1 MDAEIDL
8 RGILGLI
15 RRQLW
20 LILSTIATILVLTI
34 VFTYSLT
41 PRYTANSLVFVDTS
55 VKNLLTSVNGM
66 SNPNADNSRIESEVA
81 ILKSDSVLLNVVREN
96 NLVTDSEFGIK
107 VSLKDKI
114 LSWLRIPLPP
124 APTGDEALARVLDA
138 FKSAVRVNR
147 EGLTYVI
154 NVGVVSTD
162 PVKAATLANS
172 LGEIYISEQLNAKVA
187 STLTNR
193 DTIQKQVEAAN
204 AAMVAS
210 ENDFDSY
217 ISENIERLEKQSN
230 AVGLTDL
237 KAELSKI
244 NDDRTSELR
253 RITTLQ
259 ASLQSQDFSSLVNEL
274 GSQALA
280 ELQSQREDLAKRIA
294 STTSDSP
301 ESINLRAELAKVDNS
316 LSSAATQEVDNLQ
329 KAVENYQKQA
339 DDVRK
344 KIRSTVL
351 DSNLPMEVLAQM
363 FSMQKS
369 SEIARQQYQ
378 TLLSR
383 KTELESQASL
393 QLPDSRVVSAA
404 LVPTSPSFPNN
415 KVILGMSLLFAI
427 GFGTGL
433 AILREYFI
441 GGFVSENQIE
451 AVLKVPLSAI
461 APRQATGDEHHK
473 LASPTSSL
481 ADLMVT
487 APLSLFS
494 ESVRRLRLTLDQQER
509 KHTGVKSQDADEG
522 AIIMVSSALPNEG
535 KSTMALS
542 LARAYALTGKRTL
555 LIDCDLRKPSV
566 NKQLNLEPNHDFI
579 DYLRQDRSSATL
591 TSLIM
596 RDPLSNL
603 TVLLGGRRSDIA
615 TDELVMS
622 EKMGRILSSAR
633 KHFDYVILD
642 TPPVEPV
649 VDGLYLARHADM
661 IVFVIK
667 WASTPQSSAKRA
679 VAALKENKNP
689 DAGIVTLLNQQD
701 RAKMSGNYSY
711 SGYYTE

>member
-316 LSSAATQEVDNLQ
+316 LASAATQEVDNLQ

-427 GFGTGL
+427 GFGAGL

-509 KHTGVKSQDADEG
+509 KNSGAKSQDTDEG

-679 VAALKENKNP
+679 VAALKENKSP